1 MTPTVETSALQQA
14 ISDLERQLPEL
25 TAREETLRNELREVE
40 QHLASAQQA
49 LQHLRVLTGAAS
61 PEPATAPEPEPEV
74 QQEPVDEAREGAS
87 QPPAGPEALA
97 PAAEAA
103 TTVPQPRT
111 ASKSA
116 GTTRQAAAAGKK
128 PATGK
133 DKAASKKPR
142 SSQAAAKKKTAA
154 GSRATASAADERTK
168 AASPLLSAALT
179 ILQKHG
185 APMRPAEINTELGRE
200 DTAGQRES
208 LRNTLERA
216 VKAGLL
222 KRPGRGQ
229 YAA

>member
-40 QHLASAQQA
+40 QRLASAQQA
-49 LQHLRVLTGAAS
+49 LQHLRVLTGAV
-61 PEPATAPEPEPEV
+61 PPGPATAPEHEVQPEPV
-74 QQEPVDEAREGAS
+74 GEAPAEAS
-87 QPPAGPEALA
+87 QPLAEPEASA

-111 ASKSA
+111 ATKST
-116 GTTRQAAAAGKK
+116 GTTRQAAPAGKK
-128 PATGK
+128 PATDKG
-133 DKAASKKPR
+133 KAASKKPR

-154 GSRATASAADERTK
+154 GSRATASAADELTK